1 MSWDPNKAKAQFR
14 LAAQKLGQLQD
25 KFESQAQITKGDI
38 STLLRQG
45 NIGLAR
51 AKAEGVIKDEIH
63 SDLLQTLEMYL
74 ETVLEQFAE
83 IEKKLIPSP
92 PLVEAASGII
102 YAAPTLGIR
111 ELQTARD
118 VLIQRLGKEFARA
131 AAGNKDRYVSS
142 RVVRAVLAGPPSAA
156 ILDDFLTRVAKVN
169 GIEWTP
175 GLRSHEKLTALSE
188 LLDQEGVAEIDRADL
203 RKLCMRGLPLEPSWL
218 RPRVWRILMG
228 SLPLVKS
235 KWASEAT
242 KQRESYYSL
251 VQRLLEPFESLPEP
265 STPLSSLDA
274 NLMEVEKQLSR
285 VPPNLY
291 VFLEEDPEWVGMSPL
306 DEDTPE
312 EIRVPFAHNL
322 EQRLGVINQKDSG
335 GAGGSSVTPEIRLEA
350 DEIPGT
356 PEISVTAPENPSGE
370 VPTAPTT
377 LVASRSFGTA
387 SNTSRRHFSALVR
400 LLYVHSCLN
409 PAHRSPYIASLL
421 IPLYSVL
428 NREIEAQD
436 VAHAEADSFW
446 LFEAMISEFSPLEDE
461 TEGAL
466 WMKKL
471 GDRVWQADSEFYTD
485 LLAMGLDP
493 SLPHYSYRW
502 LAPLLTHT
510 LPMPCVL
517 MAWDVLFSCPLRER
531 DTNPKL
537 DGLLDI
543 CAGMLLKSRWSLKRL
558 VNTVSS
564 GQKSPTSL
572 WDSGSRSQPGEF
584 SEAFMEGM
592 VFLQNYPVNVV
603 GGMEAVLQA
612 ADDLTTRRE
621 AEARAAQAASTG
633 VGARIRGAV
642 WGFSGQPGSAVTMPA
657 LSVTNEPAWQQVS
670 EGDTNSNA
678 GTSTFTFRLANTVW
692 RGITNQS
699 AMEEPTTP
707 TTPSLSGSPH
717 SPFPPSP
724 QLLAQPFSPGPLSP
738 LVLGSRGGTPD
749 HMVIGANLWNYAEK
763 LRDSD
768 TAARLSKASTNLR
781 VMALDAW
788 HKRGSPEDT
797 HENPDQ
803 DKGKSPIDT
812 FHARKHSA
820 QSEGSYFSHKPS
832 FSDADPTYTLPSR
845 PSHSRQPRDSIF
857 LDTSK
862 ASSTPVSPTL
872 SAVSEVS
879 ASSTGSG
886 RSISGGP
893 KPLLLSTSNVIS
905 PSNESQKTWGHIA
918 RDSVSSTSSL
928 SPTDYKSKRRTDSVS
943 WDSDTS
949 KSRVVPIRRGT
960 GKMSPAAMAAK
971 LSRSRPDSTSSEKSE
986 YFGKITEEPKPV
998 AEVKT
1003 QPSIPEEEQ
1012 VNPPSPIHTPPPDTP
1027 SNLIIPASEAVR
1039 VQDMEPQRGSLVLT
1053 DVSGE
1058 ENTPIRSF
1066 LRRKIRSTI
1075 DRLPGEATS
1084 DSSVGGARIKHSQRV
1099 RPRRQLPRIHT
1110 TNGESERAIGT
1121 GLDSLQLPGW
1131 PHGGEE
1137 ATTPRASDFEVTFP
1151 PSSPTRSPR
1160 SPRHPRK
1167 LSGDGETRPRKASG
1181 ENREGTKPRKVPSEV
1196 ARKVSGGSVRRNR
1209 ESSSVEGDDEGYD
1222 DLLSA
1227 YESEE
1232 GHRG

>member
-1 MSWDPNKAKAQFR
+1 MATMSWDPNRARAQFR
-14 LAAQKLGQLQD
+14 LAAQRLAQLQE

-45 NIGLAR
+45 NVGLAR

-74 ETVLEQFAE
+74 GVVLEQFAE

-111 ELQTARD
+111 ELQTAREI
-118 VLIQRLGKEFARA
+118 LIQRLGKEFARA

-156 ILDDFLTRVAKVN
+156 ILDDFLSRVAKVY
-169 GIEWTP
+169 GIEWIP

-188 LLDQEGVAEIDRADL
+188 LLDQGVSEIDRTEL
-203 RKLCMRGLPLEPSWL
+203 RKLCMRGLPLEPPWL

-235 KWASEAT
+235 KWASEAL

-251 VQRLLEPFESLPEP
+251 VQRLLEPFDSLPAP

-274 NLMEVEKQLSR
+274 NLMEVGKQLSG

-291 VFLEEDPEWVGMSPL
+291 AFLEEDPEWVGISPL
-306 DEDTPE
+306 DEDAPE
-312 EIRVPFAHNL
+312 EIRIPLSHNL
-322 EQRLGVINQKDSG
+322 DQRLNAINQNDSG
-335 GAGGSSVTPEIRLEA
+335 SVGDLNATPEIRLEA
-350 DEIPGT
+350 DDIPGT
-356 PEISVTAPENPSGE
+356 PEISVTAPENLSEETPA
-370 VPTAPTT
+370 APTT
-377 LVASRSFGTA
+377 LVASRSFGIA
-387 SNTSRRHFSALVR
+387 SNASRRHVSALVR

-421 IPLYSVL
+421 VPLYSAL
-428 NREIEAQD
+428 NMEIEAQD
-436 VAHAEADSFW
+436 VAHAEADTFW
-446 LFEAMISEFSPLEDE
+446 LFEAMISEFAPLEDE
-461 TEGAL
+461 AEGAL

-471 GDRVWQADSEFYTD
+471 GDRVWQADSEFYAD

-510 LPMPCVL
+510 LPLPCVF
-517 MAWDVLFSCPLRER
+517 MAWDVLFSYPLRER

-537 DGLLDI
+537 DGLLDV
-543 CAGMLLKSRWSLKRL
+543 CTGMLLKSRWTLKRIA
-558 VNTVSS
+558 NIGAS
-564 GQKSPTSL
+564 GQKSPGL
-572 WDSGSRSQPGEF
+572 WDAGPQSQPGEF

-621 AEARAAQAASTG
+621 AEVRAAQTPSTG

-657 LSVTNEPAWQQVS
+657 NVTNESARPQ
-670 EGDTNSNA
+670 EFLA
-678 GTSTFTFRLANTVW
+678 GITDFTAGPSVLTSRIANTVW

-699 AMEEPTTP
+699 AMDEPTSP
-707 TTPSLSGSPH
+707 TTPSASGSPRY
-717 SPFPPSP
+717 PFPPSP

-738 LVLGSRGGTPD
+738 LVLGSRVGTPEPLA
-749 HMVIGANLWNYAEK
+749 IGTNLWNYAEK

-768 TAARLSKASTNLR
+768 TAAKLSKASTNLR

-788 HKRGSPEDT
+788 HKRGSPEET
-797 HENPDQ
+797 HDHLEQSKAQSTSDV
-803 DKGKSPIDT
+803 SHI
-812 FHARKHSA
+812 RKYSV
-820 QSEGSYFSHKPS
+820 QSEGSYFSRKHS
-832 FSDADPTYTLPSR
+832 FSDADPTYTPPPR
-845 PSHSRQPRDSIF
+845 PSHFRPPRESIF

-862 ASSTPVSPTL
+862 VSSTPASPTL
-872 SAVSEVS
+872 SAVSELSV
-879 ASSTGSG
+879 SSTGSG

-893 KPLLLSTSNVIS
+893 KPLLLSTSNVI
-905 PSNESQKTWGHIA
+905 PPADEGKKIWGHIA

-928 SPTDYKSKRRTDSVS
+928 SPTDYRSKRRTESLS

-949 KSRVVPIRRGT
+949 KSRVVPLRRGT
-960 GKMSPAAMAAK
+960 GKMSPAAIAAK
-971 LSRSRPDSTSSEKSE
+971 ISRSRPDSTSSERSDHL
-986 YFGKITEEPKPV
+986 GKLSEEPKPIV
-998 AEVKT
+998 GAET
-1003 QPSIPEEEQ
+1003 QPSIPEEEH
-1012 VNPPSPIHTPPPDTP
+1012 VNPPSPIHSSPRETLLNFVTPV
-1027 SNLIIPASEAVR
+1027 SEAVH
-1039 VQDMEPQRGSLVLT
+1039 VQDVEPQRGSLMLRDVL
-1053 DVSGE
+1053 DG
-1058 ENTPIRSF
+1058 NIRSS
-1066 LRRKIRSTI
+1066 LRKKTRSTI
-1075 DRLPGEATS
+1075 DQEPGATISEAS
-1084 DSSVGGARIKHSQRV
+1084 KIGARIKLSQRV
-1099 RPRRQLPRIHT
+1099 KPRRQLPRIHT
-1110 TNGESERAIGT
+1110 AAGASERTTGT
-1121 GLDSLQLPGW
+1121 SPNTLQLPEW
-1131 PHGGEE
+1131 PRVVEE
-1137 ATTPRASDFEVTFP
+1137 APTPRASDFEVAFP
-1151 PSSPTRSPR
+1151 SSSPTRSPR
-1160 SPRHPRK
+1160 SPRRPRK
-1167 LSGDGETRPRKASG
+1167 LSGEKETRPRKASG
-1181 ENREGTKPRKVPSEV
+1181 ENREGTRP
-1196 ARKVSGGSVRRNR
+1196 RKVSGEMRKASGGSIRHNR
-1209 ESSSVEGDDEGYD
+1209 ESSSIEGDDEGYD

-1232 GHRG
+1232 GHRV